1 MRLQPE
7 SEHTR
12 DFTFRR
18 PGLPIPGSRT
28 RSPARPEEA
37 DLRCKGGDSSHESRL
52 SAEQTQIEVASD
64 YDVAARLAGEFFIR
78 GVEIVA
84 RAHDGDLVRG
94 IIFTAIA
101 VANNESSPLANADG
115 KLRPVS
121 VMSIASSIGVPYE
134 TTRRYVNLLVSEG
147 LCERMGRS
155 GVVVT
160 EAALVSPAMVGAFQ
174 ETFTSFNRLVTALR
188 RFKYAGS

>member
-1 MRLQPE
+1 M
-7 SEHTR
+7 
-12 DFTFRR
+12 
-18 PGLPIPGSRT
+18 SR
-28 RSPARPEEA
+28 EN
-37 DLRCKGGDSSHESRL
+37 RL
-52 SAEQTQIEVASD
+52 SAEETQRDVASD

-78 GVEIVA
+78 GVEIIA

-101 VANNESSPLANADG
+101 VANSESAPVASAETN
-115 KLRPVS
+115 LRPVS

-134 TTRRYVNLLVSEG
+134 TTRRYVNLLVAEG

-160 EAALVSPAMVGAFQ
+160 QAALLRPGMAVAFQ
-174 ETFTSFNRLVTALR
+174 ETYTSFNRLVNALR
-188 RFKYAGS
+188 RFKYPNS